1 MKEKRYH
8 VYDES
13 GECVWANLSEEQFQK
28 VWGQVLNYEGYEYGY
43 EYEEVEYEDEIAMNS
58 SY

>member
-13 GECVWANLSEEQFQK
+13 GECVWAHLSEEQFQE
-28 VWGQVLNYEGYEYGY
+28 VWGQVLNYEGY